1 VQRGI
6 INLVKC
12 YTMNKPQNRNAVIDL
27 FRAGTDVL
35 EESGKRTVVIIV
47 NVMAIIPLL
56 LAFIMGPI
64 LYGVT
69 HNWEMWV
76 YPWLEVVILSMVVI
90 LNKKH
95 RFNSAGLLVFYT
107 HSFGMFF
114 FGLLIGPAAC
124 IEGISIFLVSLS
136 FLIFSR
142 RVYHIFGIAALF
154 VITLSLEVNYYYR
167 IVDHV
172 PYTANQAR
180 IISGMIFF
188 AVVILNILVMN
199 FYSTDFLEW
208 ISRVEKKND
217 SKSDFITKTSHDLRG
232 SINVIESILQECF
245 DPTADNQGEVMVQ
258 YKHLSNMFFALQD
271 AKLVMN
277 DVLSLRKME
286 SGLYDEVTK
295 SSVEIRE
302 WFEKRASAYQVLGD
316 SKFVKIVCNI
326 SNDIPEYILTDAAK
340 LHRIVINLLTNA
352 IKFTRANTTVTIHVY
367 TEPGM
372 RFIVDVTDEGDGIE
386 EADLERIFNPYVSKA
401 NQNTE
406 ATGLGLT
413 ISRHFADSLG
423 GTISVK
429 SKLGTGSTFSLSIPL
444 EKGVSA
450 RVIPPPERDNNK
462 LLPMNVLVI
471 DDDPMCRM
479 IAERMLFKMVDGV
492 MVAET
497 LEKALYLSEEKQPSL
512 ILLDLNMPGLTGK
525 EMLQK
530 IKSHVSLSHVPVI
543 ICSSDAFEETISEIR
558 LLGADGYIVKPI
570 SSSTQLYNEIV
581 KFNHLTLS

>member
-1 VQRGI
+1 M
-6 INLVKC
+6 K
-12 YTMNKPQNRNAVIDL
+12 KPQNKNAIIDL

-64 LYGVT
+64 LYVVT
-69 HNWEMWV
+69 HKWEMWV
-76 YPWLEVVILSMVVI
+76 YPWIEVVILSMVVI
-90 LNKKH
+90 LNKRHK
-95 RFNSAGLLVFYT
+95 FNSAGLLVFYT
-107 HSFGMFF
+107 HSCGMFF

-142 RVYHIFGIAALF
+142 RLYHIFGIVALLL
-154 VITLSLEVNYYYR
+154 ITASLEINYYYG

-172 PYTANQAR
+172 AYSADQSR
-180 IISGMIFF
+180 IISAMIFF
-188 AVVILNILVMN
+188 AVIILNVLVMN

-232 SINVIESILQECF
+232 SINVIESILNECF
-245 DPTADNQGEVMVQ
+245 NPENNNQGEVMVQ
-258 YKHLSNMFFALQD
+258 YKHLSNMYFALQD

-286 SGLYDEVTK
+286 SGLYDEITR
-295 SSVEIRE
+295 SPVEIRE
-302 WFEKRASAYQVLGD
+302 WFEKRASAYQTLGD
-316 SKFVKIVCNI
+316 SRSVKIECRI
-326 SNDIPEYILTDAAK
+326 SDDVPEYIVTDAAK
-340 LHRIVINLLTNA
+340 LHRIIINLLTNA
-352 IKFTRANTTVTIHVY
+352 IKFTRDNTIVKVY
-367 TEPGM
+367 AYAGPGM
-372 RFIVDVTDEGDGIE
+372 RLIVDVTDEGDGIE
-386 EADLERIFNPYVSKA
+386 EANIENIFNPYVSQA

-413 ISRHFADSLG
+413 ISKYFADILG
-423 GTISVK
+423 GSITVK
-429 SKLGTGSTFSLSIPL
+429 SAPGKGSTFTLSIPM
-444 EKGVSA
+444 EKGASA
-450 RVIPPPERDNNK
+450 RIITPPEKDINK

-479 IAERMLFKMVDGV
+479 IAERMLFKMVDEV
-492 MVAET
+492 MIADT
-497 LEKALYLSEEKQPSL
+497 LDKGLWLSEEKPPNV
-512 ILLDLNMPGLTGK
+512 ILLDLNMPGLSGK
-525 EMLQK
+525 EMLHK
-530 IKSHVSLSHVPVI
+530 IKSHALLSEVPVI
-543 ICSSDAFEETISEIR
+543 ICSSDAYEETITEIK
-558 LLGADGYIVKPI
+558 LLGANGYIVKPI
-570 SSSTQLYNEIV
+570 SSFSQLYNEII

>member
-1 VQRGI
+1 MKR
-6 INLVKC
+6 
-12 YTMNKPQNRNAVIDL
+12 PQNKNAIIDL
-27 FRAGTDVL
+27 FKAGTDVL

-64 LYGVT
+64 LYVVT
-69 HNWEMWV
+69 HKWEMWV
-76 YPWLEVVILSMVVI
+76 YPWIEVVILSMVVV

-95 RFNSAGLLVFYT
+95 KFNSAGLLVFYT
-107 HSFGMFF
+107 HSCGMFF

-142 RVYHIFGIAALF
+142 RVYHILGIIALL
-154 VITLSLEVNYYYR
+154 VITLSLEINYYYG

-172 PYTANQAR
+172 PYSADQSR
-180 IISGMIFF
+180 VISAMIFF
-188 AVVILNILVMN
+188 ALIILNVLVMN

-232 SINVIESILQECF
+232 SINVIESILNECF
-245 DPTADNQGEVMVQ
+245 NPAGDNQGEVMVQ
-258 YKHLSNMFFALQD
+258 YKHLSNMYFALQD

-286 SGLYDEVTK
+286 SGLYDEITR
-295 SSVEIRE
+295 SPVEIRE
-302 WFEKRASAYQVLGD
+302 WFEKRVSAYQVLGD
-316 SKFVKIVCNI
+316 SKGVKIECRI
-326 SNDIPEYILTDAAK
+326 SDDIPEYIITDATK
-340 LHRIVINLLTNA
+340 LHRIIINLLTNA
-352 IKFTRANTTVTIHVY
+352 IKFTHDNTTVTVY
-367 TEPGM
+367 AYVGPGM
-372 RFIVDVTDEGDGIE
+372 RFIVDITDEGEGIE
-386 EADLERIFNPYVSKA
+386 EGNIENIFNPYVSQA
-401 NQNTE
+401 HQNTE

-413 ISRHFADSLG
+413 ISKHFADILG
-423 GTISVK
+423 GSITVK
-429 SKLGTGSTFSLSIPL
+429 SKPGTGSTFTLSIPL
-444 EKGVSA
+444 EKGTSVAAASA
-450 RVIPPPERDNNK
+450 RIIAPPEKEINK

-479 IAERMLFKMVDGV
+479 IAERMLFKMVDEV
-492 MVAET
+492 MVADT
-497 LEKALYLSEEKQPSL
+497 LDKGLWLSEEKPPNI
-512 ILLDLNMPGLTGK
+512 ILLDLNMPGISGK
-525 EMLQK
+525 EMLHK
-530 IKSHVSLSHVPVI
+530 IKSHPSLSHVPVI
-543 ICSSDAFEETISEIR
+543 ICSSDAYEETITEIR

-570 SSSTQLYNEIV
+570 SSFSQLYNEII

>member
-1 VQRGI
+1 M
-6 INLVKC
+6 K
-12 YTMNKPQNRNAVIDL
+12 KPQNKNAIIDL

-64 LYGVT
+64 LYVVT
-69 HNWEMWV
+69 HKWEMWV
-76 YPWLEVVILSMVVI
+76 YPWIEVVILSMVVI
-90 LNKKH
+90 LNKRHK
-95 RFNSAGLLVFYT
+95 FNSAGLLVFYT
-107 HSFGMFF
+107 HSCGMFF

-142 RVYHIFGIAALF
+142 RRYHFFGIAALLL
-154 VITLSLEVNYYYR
+154 ITSSLEINYYYG

-172 PYTANQAR
+172 PFSADQSR
-180 IISGMIFF
+180 IISAMIFF
-188 AVVILNILVMN
+188 AVIILNILVMN

-232 SINVIESILQECF
+232 SINVIESILNECF
-245 DPTADNQGEVMVQ
+245 NPENNNQGEVMVQ
-258 YKHLSNMFFALQD
+258 YKHLSNMYFALQD

-286 SGLYDEVTK
+286 SGLYDEITR
-295 SSVEIRE
+295 SPVEIRE

-316 SKFVKIVCNI
+316 SRSVKIECRI
-326 SNDIPEYILTDAAK
+326 SDDVPEYIVTDAAK

-352 IKFTRANTTVTIHVY
+352 IKFTRDNTIVKVY
-367 TEPGM
+367 VYAGPGM
-372 RFIVDVTDEGDGIE
+372 RLIVEVTDEGDGIE
-386 EADLERIFNPYVSKA
+386 EANIEKIFNPYVSQPH
-401 NQNTE
+401 QNTE

-413 ISRHFADSLG
+413 ISKYFADILG
-423 GTISVK
+423 GSITVK
-429 SKLGTGSTFSLSIPL
+429 SEPGTGSTFTLSIPM
-444 EKGVSA
+444 EKGASA
-450 RVIPPPERDNNK
+450 RVIAPPEKDMNK

-479 IAERMLFKMVDGV
+479 IAERMLFKMVDEV
-492 MVAET
+492 MIADT
-497 LEKALYLSEEKQPSL
+497 LDKGLWLSEEKPPNV
-512 ILLDLNMPGLTGK
+512 ILLDLNMPGLSGK
-525 EMLQK
+525 EMLHK
-530 IKSHVSLSHVPVI
+530 IKSHASLSEVPVI
-543 ICSSDAFEETISEIR
+543 ICSSDAYEETITEIK
-558 LLGADGYIVKPI
+558 LLGANGYIVKPI
-570 SSSTQLYNEIV
+570 SSFSQLYNEII